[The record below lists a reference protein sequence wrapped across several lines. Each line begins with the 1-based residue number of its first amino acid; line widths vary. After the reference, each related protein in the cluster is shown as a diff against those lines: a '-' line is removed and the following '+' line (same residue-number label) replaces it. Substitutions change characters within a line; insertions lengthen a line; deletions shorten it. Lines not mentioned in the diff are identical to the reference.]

1 MFSFRKLILTTP
13 AIVTLATAVSANI
26 YSGQLTS
33 YSDEQALKLLISE
46 HALDPSTF
54 EDAHEY
60 ITLNRPTIMKEYLR
74 QTSNRAPATRR
85 SSPSEPSLGATSGN
99 GLMIVLGVAGMA
111 VATSLA
117 GGGGNGDSD
126 PDPSP
131 FSDPGP
137 DLGPSPSPSP
147 NPTLILGDA
156 ADFRTPEF
164 NRNYGLSLI
173 EADERYAKG
182 GQGQG
187 VKISILDTGID
198 VNNRDFLGKID
209 FQNSYSYFGDPSIIS
224 DTGGHGTHVAGI
236 AAGRKDGRGTHGV
249 AFRSELV
256 IFKGIRG
263 NDNESSTIQDVWA
276 DALNRSIDAG
286 AHVMNNSW
294 VYVDGNNVTIPITD
308 FTSRSQ
314 LQAYLGPATI
324 NALNRAKSADLIS
337 VVAAGNHSQT
347 DVAVNAGIPHLM
359 PKYNGYFIAAVAV
372 DRNKR
377 IAGLSNRCGVA
388 KDFCLAAPG
397 VGIISTR
404 NGGGVVAFDGT
415 SMAAPHVTGGYALL
429 KSQWPELTAPQIS
442 QIMFDTADDLGDP
455 GVDEIYGQ
463 GFLNL
468 SRAMR
473 PVGELVVYQGNTTK
487 SEAIPLAE
495 TGIAA
500 SGALAPAL
508 NQALTGQVLMVTDE
522 YTRGFDLAASAL
534 VSEIE
539 APKPRLTIAREVKV
553 SDTLTVM
560 RSNHSTGIRFDG
572 GASTSEIN
580 LGDADPGADPFGQL
594 LTEDYSFGHKLE
606 LTGTLALI
614 ADHAFGSSSGSFT
627 RTSVGLEAKDKDGSG
642 LSAQFGLIEENS
654 AVLGSRFMGAAGQDG
669 RSSTSFLEIS
679 GSVAVGQGTLLTV
692 SGTQS
697 TTDFQQAGLVTGG
710 NNLMGRAGQISISKK
725 RFLGS
730 PGTMSLS
737 VSSPLQISSGE
748 ISIDLPQDR
757 VAAVAGQEST
767 GVTRTSQTVDI
778 TSSVRPIDIG
788 LTYQIA
794 SDAPGSDILFNAGY
808 RARGGDQNPYF
819 GFALSHSF

>member
-1 MFSFRKLILTTP
+1 MFSFRKLTLTTT
-13 AIVTLATAVSANI
+13 AIVTLATAVSADI
-26 YSGQLTS
+26 YSDQLAS
-33 YSDEQALKLLISE
+33 YSDQQALKFLVRE
-46 HALDPSTF
+46 HVRDPSTF
-54 EDAHEY
+54 EDANEY

-74 QTSNRAPATRR
+74 QTSNRAPTERKG
-85 SSPSEPSLGATSGN
+85 SSSERGAKEISGP
-99 GLMIVLGVAGMA
+99 GLMIGLGVAGIGAAIA
-111 VATSLA
+111 VA
-117 GGGGNGDSD
+117 GGGGGQK
-126 PDPSP
+126 PGPAP
-131 FSDPGP
+131 RAVPDPGP
-137 DLGPSPSPSP
+137 DLGPSPSPGPTPSP
-147 NPTLILGDA
+147 DRP

-182 GQGQG
+182 GQGEG

-209 FQNSYSYFGDPSIIS
+209 FQNSYSYFRNPSIIS

-256 IFKGIRG
+256 IFKGIPG
-263 NDNESSTIQDVWA
+263 NDNEASTIQDVWA
-276 DALNRSIDAG
+276 DAINRSIDAG

-294 VYVDGNNVTIPITD
+294 VYVDGNKVTIPITD
-308 FTSRSQ
+308 YVSGSQ
-314 LQAYLGPATI
+314 LAVALGPATI
-324 NALNRAKSADLIS
+324 NALNAAKSADLIS
-337 VVAAGNHSQT
+337 VVAAGNHSLPE
-347 DVAVNAGIPHLM
+347 VAVNAGIPVLL
-359 PKYNGYFIAAVAV
+359 PEYDGYFIAAVAV

-377 IAGLSNRCGVA
+377 IAGFSNRCGVA

-397 VGIISTR
+397 VGILSTG

-415 SMAAPHVTGGYALL
+415 SQAAPHVTGGYALL

-442 QIMFDTADDLGDP
+442 QIMFDTADDLGEP

-487 SEAIPLAE
+487 SEAIPLAR
-495 TGIAA
+495 TGIVA

-508 NQALTGQVLMVTDE
+508 NQALTGQVLMVADK

-614 ADHAFGSSSGSFT
+614 ADHAFGSSSDSFT

-654 AVLGSRFMGAAGQDG
+654 TVLGSRFMGAAGQDG

-710 NNLMGRAGQISISKK
+710 NNLMGRAGQISINKK

>member
-1 MFSFRKLILTTP
+1 MFSFRKLILTTT

-74 QTSNRAPATRR
+74 QTSNRAPTERKG
-85 SSPSEPSLGATSGN
+85 SSSERGAKETSGP
-99 GLMIVLGVAGMA
+99 GLMIGLGVAGIGAAIA
-111 VATSLA
+111 VA
-117 GGGGNGDSD
+117 GGGGGQKPGPAPRAV
-126 PDPSP
+126 PDP
-131 FSDPGP
+131 
-137 DLGPSPSPSP
+137 GPSPSPGPTPSP
-147 NPTLILGDA
+147 DRP

-209 FQNSYSYFGDPSIIS
+209 FQNSYSYFGNPSIIS

-372 DRNKR
+372 DQNKQ
-377 IAGLSNRCGVA
+377 IAGFSNRCGVA

-415 SMAAPHVTGGYALL
+415 SQAAPHVTGGYALL

-442 QIMFDTADDLGDP
+442 QIMFDTADDLGEP

-539 APKPRLTIAREVKV
+539 APKPSLTIAREVKV

-654 AVLGSRFMGAAGQDG
+654 TVLGSRFMGAAGQDG

>member
-1 MFSFRKLILTTP
+1 MFSFRKLILTTT

-117 GGGGNGDSD
+117 GGGGGQKPGPAPRAV
-126 PDPSP
+126 PDP
-131 FSDPGP
+131 
-137 DLGPSPSPSP
+137 GPSPSPGPTPSP
-147 NPTLILGDA
+147 DRP

-182 GQGQG
+182 GQGEG

-209 FQNSYSYFGDPSIIS
+209 FQNSYSYFGDPRDIS
-224 DTGGHGTHVAGI
+224 DTDGHGTHVAGI
-236 AAGRKDGRGTHGV
+236 AAGRKDVQGTHGV
-249 AFRSELV
+249 AFGSELV
-256 IFKGIRG
+256 IFKGI
-263 NDNESSTIQDVWA
+263 VWP
-276 DALNRSIDAG
+276 DAINRSIKAD

-294 VYVDGNNVTIPITD
+294 VYIYTDTKITIPITD
-308 FTSRSQ
+308 YTSGKQ
-314 LQAYLGPATI
+314 LAGALGEDII
-324 NALNRAKSADLIS
+324 NALNAAKDADLIS
-337 VVAAGNHSQT
+337 VVAAGNHSLPE
-347 DVAVNAGIPHLM
+347 VAVNAGIPVLL
-359 PKYNGYFIAAVAV
+359 PEYDGYFIAAVAV
-372 DRNKR
+372 DQNKQ
-377 IAGLSNRCGVA
+377 IAGFSNRCGVA

-415 SMAAPHVTGGYALL
+415 SQAAPHVTGGYALL

-442 QIMFDTADDLGDP
+442 QIMFDTADDLGEP

-539 APKPRLTIAREVKV
+539 APKPSLTIAREVKV

-614 ADHAFGSSSGSFT
+614 ADHAFGSSSDSFT

-642 LSAQFGLIEENS
+642 LSAQFGLIEENGT
-654 AVLGSRFMGAAGQDG
+654 VLGSRFMGAAGQDG